1 MTKVVVAEE
10 IAPSGIEALGKA
22 AEVVVL
28 AGAPREEL
36 LAALGDADAL
46 VVRSATDVDAELLA
60 AAPTL
65 RVVGRAGI
73 GVDNIDLSAA
83 TSRGVMVVN
92 APQANIISA
101 AEHTFALLLAQARNV
116 ARGDASL
123 RDGRWERS
131 SLKGIELHGK
141 TLGIIGLGRIGT
153 LVARRAAAFGMH
165 LLAYDPYVS
174 PESARRLGAE
184 MASLDEV
191 LGAADFITVHLPKT
205 RETAGLLGAEAF
217 AKMKDGVRIVNASR
231 GGIVDEAALVE
242 AVASGKVG
250 GAGLDVFD
258 VEPLDPSS
266 PLLTEPRIVLSPHLG
281 ASTTE
286 AQDKAG
292 TDVAA
297 AVVAALSGEL
307 VASAVNVDFG
317 PPADEQVTAYLTTAE
332 YLGKLFTSLARGLPE
347 RIELKIAGELAE
359 HACGPL
365 KLAFL
370 KGALAHVSSEHVT
383 YVNAA
388 QLAAH
393 RGIDVVMQTS
403 SHSREF
409 LSTVRVSGTLGER
422 SPSVGATLTTK
433 GPTLI
438 GLDEM
443 EIELP
448 FGANMLLIRQDDQ
461 PGVIGRVG
469 TYLGNLGI
477 NVANMVVGRSTVTG
491 HAALMGLDL
500 DQPLETEQV
509 DEIRSLD
516 GVQKARFL
524 RFPVV

>member
-10 IAPSGIEALGKA
+10 IAPSGIEALSRAG
-22 AEVVVL
+22 EVANL
-28 AGAPREEL
+28 AGATRDEL
-36 LAALGDADAL
+36 LVALADADAL

-60 AAPTL
+60 AAPRL

-73 GVDNIDLSAA
+73 GVDNIDLAAA
-83 TSRGVMVVN
+83 TARGVMVVN

-116 ARGDASL
+116 PRGDASI
-123 RDGRWERS
+123 RDGRWERAQ
-131 SLKGIELHGK
+131 LKGVELHGK

-153 LVARRAAAFGMH
+153 LVARRASAFGMS

-174 PESARRLGAE
+174 VESARRLGAE
-184 MASLDEV
+184 VLPLDDV
-191 LGAADFITVHLPKT
+191 LARADFLTIHLPKT
-205 RETAGLLGAEAF
+205 NETAGLIGTEAF

-242 AVASGKVG
+242 AVRSGKVE

-258 VEPLDPSS
+258 VEPLAPDS
-266 PLLTEPRIVLSPHLG
+266 PLVEEPRIVLSPHLG

-317 PPADEQVTAYLTTAE
+317 PPADEKVTAYLTTAE
-332 YLGKLFTSLARGLPE
+332 YLGKLFTSLARGLPP
-347 RIELKIAGELAE
+347 RIELSIAGELAE
-359 HACGPL
+359 HPCGPL

-388 QLAAH
+388 QLAAE
-393 RGIDVVMQTS
+393 RGIDVVMATS

-409 LSTVRVSGTLGER
+409 VSTVRVSGTLGER
-422 SPSVGATLTTK
+422 SPSVAATLTTK

-469 TYLGNLGI
+469 TYLGDIGI

-491 HAALMGLDL
+491 HAALMGLAL
-500 DQPLETEQV
+500 DQPLDNDQV
-509 DEIRSLD
+509 DDIRGLA

-524 RFPVV
+524 RFPVA